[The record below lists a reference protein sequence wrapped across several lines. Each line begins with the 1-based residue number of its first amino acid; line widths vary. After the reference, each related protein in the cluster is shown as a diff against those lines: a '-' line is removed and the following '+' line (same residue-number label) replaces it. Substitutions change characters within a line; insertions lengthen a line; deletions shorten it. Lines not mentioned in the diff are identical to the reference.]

1 MKATGNRMSRE
12 ENSKSQTD
20 NGSGGSKSWRAL
32 QATVRALFFNEWD
45 EKQLENSH
53 QRGNPISAVS
63 LFGLRKAPATTTS
76 MLKFRGSLVFQR
88 ERDRDRWRR
97 LYKWPSNQVRESWY
111 TDKPQH
117 STVCIAS
124 EQLNEAS
131 PMPAAVAG
139 LCTCCHFSQSLCGR
153 APLQGVHWRKELTE
167 TGRLVE
173 QRAEIWGERLLQ
185 VLVTRNRTNIKT
197 FQRNTCRIYWT

>member
-1 MKATGNRMSRE
+1 M
-12 ENSKSQTD
+12 
-20 NGSGGSKSWRAL
+20 
-32 QATVRALFFNEWD
+32 
-45 EKQLENSH
+45 
-53 QRGNPISAVS
+53 S

-76 MLKFRGSLVFQR
+76 MLKFHGSLVFQR
-88 ERDRDRWRR
+88 ERDKDRWRR

-131 PMPAAVAG
+131 PMPATVAG

-153 APLQGVHWRKELTE
+153 TPLQGVHWRKELTE

-173 QRAEIWGERLLQ
+173 QRAEIWGERRLQ

-197 FQRNTCRIYWT
+197 FPRNTCRIYWT